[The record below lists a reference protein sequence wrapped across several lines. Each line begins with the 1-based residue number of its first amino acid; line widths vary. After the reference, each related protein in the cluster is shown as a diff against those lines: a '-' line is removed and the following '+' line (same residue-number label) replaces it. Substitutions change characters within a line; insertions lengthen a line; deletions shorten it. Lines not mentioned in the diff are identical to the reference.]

1 MVTISLGRFASSS
14 ARWVCS
20 GSRRGQ
26 SLRAACRGHPAMAAG
41 EAAPKP
47 AAGGKVGAG
56 FGGWKEQQY
65 QHSPQL
71 CSCVDGCCELFP
83 TLLQSTEAAHSPSA
97 GMCLKANSVK

>member
-1 MVTISLGRFASSS
+1 MVTVSSGRFAPSL

-20 GSRRGQ
+20 GNRGRGQ
-26 SLRAACRGHPAMAAG
+26 SLRAAYQGRPPVGAG

-47 AAGGKVGAG
+47 AAVCLGAGGKGAG

-65 QHSPQL
+65 QHSQQL

-83 TLLQSTEAAHSPSA
+83 PLLWSTEAAH
-97 GMCLKANSVK
+97 